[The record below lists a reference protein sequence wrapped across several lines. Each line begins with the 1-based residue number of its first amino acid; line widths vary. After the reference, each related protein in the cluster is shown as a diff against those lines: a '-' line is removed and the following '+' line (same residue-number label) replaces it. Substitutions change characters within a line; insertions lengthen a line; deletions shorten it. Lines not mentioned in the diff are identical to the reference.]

1 MAMKD
6 EELLRYV
13 LLSIMPGFG
22 TVSQT
27 RLLKLCGG
35 INECF
40 EIDAEKL
47 FSLERT
53 NDKGKNNGSGKIG
66 MHRLELFLVN
76 RDSESL
82 LDRAAGIIEECNEKN
97 INIIALSDMRYPLR
111 FSGMDDM
118 PLVLFA
124 QGDFKINHFERSIG
138 IVGARRC
145 SMEGKQAAIS
155 LVENKGRDG
164 MAIISGMAKGIDSYA
179 HTAALKNN
187 GYTIAV
193 LGNGPD
199 ICYPKE
205 HEKLYEEIISHGCI
219 LSEYPPKTEPREY
232 LFPKRNRLIAALSD
246 EIYVIDTGRHSGT
259 ETTVQAAGEY
269 GRRVIK
275 VM

>member
-1 MAMKD
+1 MKD

-22 TVSQT
+22 PVSQN

-40 EIDAEKL
+40 EIDEEKL
-47 FSLERT
+47 FRLERT
-53 NDKGKNNGSGKIG
+53 NDKGKNIGSGKVG
-66 MHRLELFLVN
+66 MHRLELFLMN
-76 RDSESL
+76 RDLESL
-82 LDRAAGIIEECNEKN
+82 KDRAARMIEECNEKN
-97 INIIALSDMRYPLR
+97 ISIITLSDSRYPSR
-111 FSGMDDM
+111 FCGIDDM
-118 PLVLFA
+118 PVVLFVK
-124 QGDFKINHFERSIG
+124 GDFKINHFERSIG

-145 SMEGKQAAIS
+145 SGEGKQAAIS
-155 LVENKGRDG
+155 ITEELVRDN
-164 MAIISGMAKGIDSYA
+164 MAVISGMAKGIDSYA

-219 LSEYPPKTEPREY
+219 LSEYPPETEPREY

-246 EIYVIDTGRHSGT
+246 EIYVIDTGHHSGT
-259 ETTVQAAGEY
+259 ETTVQYANEY
-269 GRRVIK
+269 ERRVHK
-275 VM
+275 C